1 MAGPGQGLVTIE
13 CRARQEMALAS
24 LAAHLYPA
32 HCTAHPGGEMT
43 HSAVVTRHQPLHQE
57 DQEENEASG
66 DHGHCGNLNEGS
78 ERTEICH

>member
-1 MAGPGQGLVTIE
+1 MAGPGQGLVTSE

-43 HSAVVTRHQPLHQE
+43 QSAVVTMHHPQHQV
-57 DQEENEASG
+57 ENEASG
-66 DHGHCGNLNEGS
+66 DHGHCGNMNEGS
-78 ERTEICH
+78 ERTEKCH

>member
-1 MAGPGQGLVTIE
+1 MAGPGQGLVTSE

-43 HSAVVTRHQPLHQE
+43 HSAVVTMHHPQH
-57 DQEENEASG
+57 QEENEASS
-66 DHGHCGNLNEGS
+66 DHGHCGNMNEGS